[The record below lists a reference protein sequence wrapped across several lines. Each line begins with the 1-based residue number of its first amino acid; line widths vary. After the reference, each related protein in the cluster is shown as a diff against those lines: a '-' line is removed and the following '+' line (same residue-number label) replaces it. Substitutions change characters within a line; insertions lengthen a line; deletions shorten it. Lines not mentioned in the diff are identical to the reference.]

1 MLSKEEYLD
10 NLLKGV
16 AEQNHEQNKV
26 ETLVEEA
33 VPELTMEEEPE
44 LELSAEP
51 ESDAILDAVLDEDL
65 AVLLESVP
73 EMAVEEEAEPEP
85 ASDLI
90 IEEPEPEA
98 VSDLIM
104 EDSPMAELP
113 LEEPEIEPSI
123 EPESDVVL
131 DEGLDADLDALL
143 ESVPEMTAE
152 EEFVSDLALEEETE
166 PESADNLVS
175 YSDIGDD
182 IEARLDMAAELPP
195 VTEEFPDDDVMSM
208 LEESDDSDLQEIQE
222 LLRKSDSNEAVDS
235 SVEDLL
241 KELPEEDL
249 EAKILGDSEV
259 PAEETPAERRR
270 RAKEEKA
277 REKAEKKAEAAVRK
291 AAKKAEKE
299 AAKREKA
306 AAGRGQTQDK
316 EEEQAFDPAVLDSIV
331 SQAGLA
337 GGVRQDEELPTD
349 VLGGMTEG
357 GEEELFNPLAEA
369 GEIPESPQPAEETE
383 AEEPDGLGVDF
394 DNLFGSE
401 EALMGEESVG
411 LSAPGSDQDA
421 SDDREKGEKKKGIF
435 SRLIDF
441 LTEED
446 EEEEGNENI
455 QLSQENQDILNE
467 LDKEKGKKKKGK
479 KGKKD
484 KGSEEDDDASEKGA
498 KGKKAAKSKKA
509 PKPKKPPKPKKQK
522 PPKETPLI
530 PERKLTFK
538 RMFPVLLVG
547 VSVGVLLFVFVNATV
562 DFTDKKA
569 ARDAF
574 YAGDYQTCY
583 QNLFGKELDETESIM
598 FGKSK
603 SILYMRLWTREYQMF
618 AEEGDR
624 VRGLDSLIQTVA
636 AYPELYEYA
645 QQWNAEEEVA
655 AGYATILNLLKS
667 EYGLSES
674 QALEI
679 SKIWRDVDYTRA
691 VIAAA
696 GGNFDS
702 KVPDKDATGSGNDQG
717 AIENS
722 GESQLPDFL
731 PEEEGLGG
739 ENFHDNR

>member
-10 NLLKGV
+10 NLLKGI
-16 AEQNHEQNKV
+16 AEQEQ
-26 ETLVEEA
+26 
-33 VPELTMEEEPE
+33 
-44 LELSAEP
+44 
-51 ESDAILDAVLDEDL
+51 
-65 AVLLESVP
+65 
-73 EMAVEEEAEPEP
+73 

-90 IEEPEPEA
+90 LEESEPEV
-98 VSDLIM
+98 VSDLIL
-104 EDSPMAELP
+104 EDAPTAELP

-123 EPESDVVL
+123 EPESDMV
-131 DEGLDADLDALL
+131 LDADSDADLAALLEAVPETDMEEGIGLPLEGSMPELSSEPDLDAGSGADSDADLEALL
-143 ESVPEMTAE
+143 ESVPEM
-152 EEFVSDLALEEETE
+152 DLEEGIGLPLEESMPELPLEEE
-166 PESADNLVS
+166 PESADNLDVFT
-175 YSDIGDD
+175 DIGDD

-195 VTEEFPDDDVMSM
+195 VTEEFPEDDVMSM

-222 LLRKSDSNEAVDS
+222 LLRKSDSNEAVDD

-241 KELPEEDL
+241 NELPEEDL
-249 EAKILGDSEV
+249 EAKIIGDSEES
-259 PAEETPAERRR
+259 AEETPAERRR
-270 RAKEEKA
+270 KAKEEKA
-277 REKAEKKAEAAVRK
+277 REKAKKKAEAAARK
-291 AAKKAEKE
+291 AARKAEKE

-331 SQAGLA
+331 SEAGMA
-337 GGVRQDEELPTD
+337 GGVRQDEELPANI
-349 VLGGMTEG
+349 LGDMTEG
-357 GEEELFNPLAEA
+357 GEEEPFNPLAEA
-369 GEIPESPQPAEETE
+369 DEIPESPQPTEEVET
-383 AEEPDGLGVDF
+383 EEPDGLGVDF

-401 EALMGEESVG
+401 EALMGEESGG
-411 LSAPGSDQDA
+411 LSELRDGRAV
-421 SDDREKGEKKKGIF
+421 SDDQEKVEEKKGIF
-435 SRLIDF
+435 SRLIHF

-446 EEEEGNENI
+446 EEEEENENI
-455 QLSQENQDILNE
+455 KLSQENQDILNE

-479 KGKKD
+479 KGKKGKD
-484 KGSEEDDDASEKGA
+484 SAEDDEASGKGA
-498 KGKKAAKSKKA
+498 KGKKAAKPKKES
-509 PKPKKPPKPKKQK
+509 KPKKPPKPKKQK
-522 PPKETPLI
+522 PPRETPLI

-562 DFTDKKA
+562 DFTDKKT

-598 FGKSK
+598 YGKSK
-603 SILYMRLWTREYQMF
+603 SILYIRLWIREYQMF

-624 VRGLDSLIQTVA
+624 IRGLDSLIQTVA
-636 AYPELYEYA
+636 AYPGLYEYA
-645 QQWNAEEEVA
+645 RLWNAEEEVA

-679 SKIWRDVDYTRA
+679 SRIWRDVDYTRA

-702 KVPDKDATGSGNDQG
+702 KAPDKDQTGSGNDQG
-717 AIENS
+717 EIVNS

-731 PEEEGLGG
+731 SEEEGLGE